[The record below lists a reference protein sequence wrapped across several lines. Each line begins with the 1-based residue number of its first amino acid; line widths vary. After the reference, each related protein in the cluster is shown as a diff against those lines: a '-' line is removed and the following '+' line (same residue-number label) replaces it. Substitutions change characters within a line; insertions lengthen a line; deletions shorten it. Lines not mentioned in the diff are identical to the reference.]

1 MKNLEMNLPQIL
13 PFRKDDLCKVYL
25 NFENLGKTIDYLHN
39 YSTTLFSKFQAFNVK
54 ILKLE
59 ERMDSEVLKLVKRI
73 ENLDSS
79 TRGIRDFM
87 TTNKDKITEMNIKI
101 SEDELKINE
110 IEDKIEEFQNEI
122 TKNTDM
128 LHLVENTK
136 KNANNI
142 DLLKQ
147 TISQLENKIKLVD
160 SKVDKLIESENQ
172 SEEEEQKE
180 KEEEK
185 IENKDVTEEKK
196 VEEEVKKEDETNK
209 SIKAETPIR
218 KEKSK
223 TKTKKID
230 FKDMKNYIDEYLGE
244 FNKEIIENELKLV
257 KEQIH
262 NINEKMKNKSNES
275 ENKFKIKRS
284 DSLNEIEKGEQFIIS
299 KVVID
304 RKDEIESLKGT
315 FDNFMKSQKS
325 LEHILEKYNSEQE
338 NIKQNIIEINNE
350 LNTNKND
357 LGNLNQNV
365 EDLNEKSKSFLIYE
379 DIKDIIHNI
388 ELLLQKYKE
397 MSKIHEINKK
407 DLDLKYNTLNAHI
420 NEIRG
425 NQKIN
430 ALSDNSDKIVVQN
443 SDSDEQKINL
453 SQLFNNINNVILDKF
468 NSISKDFDLSQNKSF
483 IQLLNTIQKN
493 SNEIKLNNQQ
503 LSELKG
509 SNGTGLIKP
518 KEIQLINQ
526 ELINNHKN
534 LKILNKKLIEIAN
547 SIGGLDFS
555 KVELEDKL
563 NSINDLENDQHT
575 SMKEA
580 QEVHETITTKIENL
594 SNVVREM
601 NKKLMGAEKKLNFI
615 TKDLRDDMRSNLRM
629 DTYKVIEQFKLKL
642 TSFSDRFENE
652 LKNKID
658 KMGLHVF
665 ENKLNSKLSIDL
677 KDKLN
682 KNDLKKN
689 NYMINRK
696 IDSLENKIS
705 KTLVDTI
712 IDLQMDEAPLIAK
725 KNHNNVELCGSCNRP
740 LYDSM
745 YNKTLDQINQINT
758 NNSTIAGSRNT
769 KIINLK
775 KLPSIM
781 TNQK

>member
-1 MKNLEMNLPQIL
+1 M
-13 PFRKDDLCKVYL
+13 
-25 NFENLGKTIDYLHN
+25 
-39 YSTTLFSKFQAFNVK
+39 
-54 ILKLE
+54 
-59 ERMDSEVLKLVKRI
+59 
-73 ENLDSS
+73 
-79 TRGIRDFM
+79 
-87 TTNKDKITEMNIKI
+87 
-101 SEDELKINE
+101 
-110 IEDKIEEFQNEI
+110 
-122 TKNTDM
+122 
-128 LHLVENTK
+128 
-136 KNANNI
+136 
-142 DLLKQ
+142 
-147 TISQLENKIKLVD
+147 
-160 SKVDKLIESENQ
+160 
-172 SEEEEQKE
+172 
-180 KEEEK
+180 
-185 IENKDVTEEKK
+185 
-196 VEEEVKKEDETNK
+196 
-209 SIKAETPIR
+209 
-218 KEKSK
+218 
-223 TKTKKID
+223 
-230 FKDMKNYIDEYLGE
+230 
-244 FNKEIIENELKLV
+244 
-257 KEQIH
+257 
-262 NINEKMKNKSNES
+262 
-275 ENKFKIKRS
+275 
-284 DSLNEIEKGEQFIIS
+284 
-299 KVVID
+299 
-304 RKDEIESLKGT
+304 
-315 FDNFMKSQKS
+315 
-325 LEHILEKYNSEQE
+325 
-338 NIKQNIIEINNE
+338 
-350 LNTNKND
+350 
-357 LGNLNQNV
+357 
-365 EDLNEKSKSFLIYE
+365 
-379 DIKDIIHNI
+379 
-388 ELLLQKYKE
+388 
-397 MSKIHEINKK
+397 
-407 DLDLKYNTLNAHI
+407 
-420 NEIRG
+420 
-425 NQKIN
+425 
-430 ALSDNSDKIVVQN
+430 
-443 SDSDEQKINL
+443 
-453 SQLFNNINNVILDKF
+453 DKF